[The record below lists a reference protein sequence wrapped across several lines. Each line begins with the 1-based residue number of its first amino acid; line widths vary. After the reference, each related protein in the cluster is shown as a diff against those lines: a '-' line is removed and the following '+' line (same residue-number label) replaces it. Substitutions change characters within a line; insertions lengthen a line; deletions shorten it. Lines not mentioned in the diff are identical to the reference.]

1 MEFTKEEKALIT
13 GLEDVCGNF
22 WAGEAEV
29 VRTYFSRH
37 RTHERDLAWLKHQAW
52 KEIKQIPVIAN
63 EVIRATERVGKD
75 LSFDEYLEITKK
87 CWEEAKHYVWMAEC
101 LEELTANSGVSLDE
115 LGGPLP
121 EQAKIRAVR
130 EEIERKSQHP
140 AVIAAVTSWPEG
152 GGSGVTFKELSN
164 VRGGKLETKIA
175 EAAARICEEEA
186 DHGREGAEA
195 IIRGVRKSGLDE
207 QTKEIM
213 LEGARRLCRQR
224 LRMRNEMFGFPLSEE
239 RLKEIE
245 EGKDITPIR
254 LRDLEDQKGRDN
266 ALD

>member
-1 MEFTKEEKALIT
+1 MDLTQEEHALIAE
-13 GLEDVCGNF
+13 LEEVSGRF

-29 VRTYFSRH
+29 VRTYFARH
-37 RTHERDLAWLKHQAW
+37 RTRERDQAWLKHQAW

-63 EVIRATERVGKD
+63 QVIRATDRVGRD

-101 LEELTANSGVSLDE
+101 LQELGDESLGLSD

-121 EQAKIRAVR
+121 EQAKIRLVR
-130 EEIERKSQHP
+130 EEIEKKSQHP
-140 AVIAAVTSWPEG
+140 AVIAAVSTWPEG
-152 GGSGVTFKELSN
+152 GGSGVTFKELSKI
-164 VRGGKLETKIA
+164 RGGKLEAKIA
-175 EAAARICEEEA
+175 AAAARICAEEA

-195 IIRGVRKSGLDE
+195 VIRGVRQRGLDP
-207 QTKEIM
+207 QTREI
-213 LEGARRLCRQR
+213 LLDGARKLCRQR

-245 EGKDITPIR
+245 AGKDISPVR
-254 LRDLEDQKGRDN
+254 LGDLESN
-266 ALD
+266 AP